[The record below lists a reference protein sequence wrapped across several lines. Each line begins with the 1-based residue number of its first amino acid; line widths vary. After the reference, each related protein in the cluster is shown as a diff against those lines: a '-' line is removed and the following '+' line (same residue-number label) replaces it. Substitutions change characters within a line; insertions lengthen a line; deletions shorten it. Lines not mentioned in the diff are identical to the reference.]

1 MPANSALN
9 DFIFG
14 TLADDALR
22 LAHARAAWSGV
33 THRRR
38 ACPRDPLPGQPIT
51 LALTAG
57 PGQPRDRAWVYWT
70 DDGSDPAGA
79 RGVASNGCVTPMAPA
94 GEDWSLLLWGYVQ
107 RFEARLPGQPAGT
120 VLRYR
125 LSVAGEAGAG
135 DEVFADDGAFHALYV
150 DDDPPPAWACD
161 AVVYHVFVDRFH
173 PGRGRAWQHPPD
185 LSGFYGGTLRGVTE
199 RLDYIADLGANVIWL
214 SPIFPSPSHHG
225 YDATDLFDVEP
236 RLGSR
241 ADLKMLLHEAHQ
253 RSLRVLLDLVPNH
266 VSSRHP
272 CFQQAATDPAS
283 PYRDWFTFERWP
295 DRYVTF
301 FGVRELPQINLRQP
315 AARQHVLDHAR
326 HWLDFGVDGFRVDY
340 AIGPTPDFWAE
351 FRRVTR
357 AAKPDCWTFGEVVDP
372 PDAQLAF
379 EGVLDGCLDFVLLEA
394 FRQALAFGAWDAR
407 RFAAFLDRHEAYF
420 PSSFSRPSFLD
431 NHDMNRFLWAA
442 QGDQRRLRLAALCQ
456 FSLAGP
462 PIVYY
467 GTEAGLSQARD
478 VRQAGFGR
486 LEEARLPMVWEGEQD
501 AALRD
506 FYRRLIALRHAHP
519 ALRRGA
525 RATLAVDEHT
535 LAYARAVGDDRVV
548 AALNLSVNERDIALD
563 PGAPSSILF
572 ATQDGCWAGAEAGRT
587 LVHLPPLSGALLQ

>member
-1 MPANSALN
+1 MN

-38 ACPRDPLPGQPIT
+38 ACPRDPLPGQPVSLT
-51 LALTAG
+51 LTVG
-57 PGQPRDRAWVYWT
+57 PGQPCDRAWVYWT
-70 DDGSDPAGA
+70 ADGSDPAGA
-79 RGVASNGCVTPMAPA
+79 LGVASNGCATSMTPA
-94 GEDWSLLLWGYVQ
+94 GEDWNLLLWDYVR
-107 RFEARLPGQPAGT
+107 RFEAILPGQPPGA

-125 LSVAGEAGAG
+125 LGAAGPSGVET
-135 DEVFADDGAFHALYV
+135 FADDGAFHALYV
-150 DDDPPPAWACD
+150 DDDPPPDWARD
-161 AVVYHVFVDRFH
+161 AVVYHVFVDRFN
-173 PGRGRAWQHPPD
+173 PGRGQPWNTPPH

-199 RLDYIADLGANVIWL
+199 RLDYIADLGANVVWL

-236 RLGSR
+236 RLGTR
-241 ADLKMLLHEAHQ
+241 ADLAVLLQEAHQ

-266 VSSRHP
+266 VSSQHP
-272 CFQQAATDPAS
+272 VFQQAASDPAS

-295 DRYVTF
+295 DRYASF
-301 FGVRELPQINLRQP
+301 FGVRELPQINLRYP
-315 AARQHVLDHAR
+315 SARQHMLDHAR

-340 AIGPTPDFWAE
+340 AIGPAPDFWAD

-379 EGVLDGCLDFVLLEA
+379 QGVLDGCLDFLLLEA
-394 FRQALAFGAWDAR
+394 FRQALAYGAWDAS

-420 PSSFSRPSFLD
+420 PPSFSRPSFLD

-462 PIVYY
+462 PVVYY

-478 VRQAGFGR
+478 VRQGGFGR
-486 LEEARLPMVWEGEQD
+486 PEESRLPMLWDGAQD
-501 AALRD
+501 PALRD

-519 ALRRGA
+519 ALRRGTRAPA
-525 RATLAVDEHT
+525 RADAHT
-535 LAYARAVGDDRVV
+535 LAYTRTLGADRVLI
-548 AALNLSVNERDIALD
+548 ALNLSGEGRDVILD
-563 PGAPSSILF
+563 RGAPSRVLI
-572 ATQDGCWAGAEAGRT
+572 ATDDGCRACAEADRT
-587 LVHLPPLSGALLQ
+587 IVCLPPLSGAMLH